1 MRAQLPRSPL
11 FSVSFKPGAYSA
23 SYAMQCVLADV
34 THVLR
39 PLTESRLRS
48 RPTKGLWL
56 RISANSIG
64 AKVTVRRWAKRRVR
78 EAVREELK
86 VRGLGLDGLG
96 LHGGKKQMRG
106 TMEVTVRQPAIGAA
120 WADIKADVGR
130 LMKAAVDMAGSTTGT
145 KTWKKR
151 RLAD

>member
-1 MRAQLPRSPL
+1 MSTKLPRTPL
-11 FSVSFKPGAYSA
+11 FSALFKPGVYSA
-23 SYAMQCVLADV
+23 SFAMQCVLHDV

-48 RPTKGLWL
+48 RPKNGLWL
-56 RISANSIG
+56 RISANQIV
-64 AKVTVRRWAKRRVR
+64 ANVTVRRWAKRRVR

-96 LHGGKKQMRG
+96 LDGKREQLKG

-120 WADIKADVGR
+120 WADVQADVGR
-130 LMKAAVDMAGSTTGT
+130 MMKAAVYMAAPKTGK
-145 KTWKKR
+145 KTRKNK
-151 RLAD
+151 AAA